1 MSEAKK
7 SAPAAE
13 TVTAAEEKLFY
24 VVLAPHVSEKGTRV
38 ADKHRQMVLEV
49 RRDATKPLIKQ
60 AVEKMFNVQ
69 VESVTVMNIKGKRKQ
84 TGRIAGRRSD
94 WKKAYVRLKEGQDLD
109 FLGQQA

>member
-24 VVLAPHVSEKGTRV
+24 VVVAPHVSEKGTRV

-49 RRDATKPLIKQ
+49 RCDATKPLIKQ

-69 VESVTVMNIKGKRKQ
+69 VESVTVMNVKGKRKQ

>member
-1 MSEAKK
+1 MSEKK
-7 SAPAAE
+7 TAPVAE
-13 TVTAAEEKLFY
+13 TVSGAEEKLFY

-49 RRDATKPLIKQ
+49 RRDASKPMIKQ

-69 VESVTVMNIKGKRKQ
+69 VESVTTVNVKGKRKVS
-84 TGRIAGRRSD
+84 GRIAGRRQD
-94 WKKAYVRLKEGQDLD
+94 WKKAYVQLKEGQDLD

>member
-1 MSEAKK
+1 MSEKK
-7 SAPAAE
+7 IAPAAE
-13 TVTAAEEKLFY
+13 TVSAAEEKLFY

-49 RRDATKPLIKQ
+49 RPDASKPVIKQ

-69 VESVTVMNIKGKRKQ
+69 VESVTTVNVRGKRKA
-84 TGRIAGRRSD
+84 TGRIAGRRQD
-94 WKKAYVRLKEGQDLD
+94 WKKAYVTLKEGQDLD

>member
-13 TVTAAEEKLFY
+13 TVTAADEKLFY

-49 RRDATKPLIKQ
+49 RCDATKPLIKQ

-69 VESVTVMNIKGKRKQ
+69 VESVTVMNVKGKRKQ